1 LLYGHPIIAVG
12 AFFGWHA
19 RAVSD
24 IERLAD
30 AEGIDQLRRMLGGA
44 LGSKPVGKALDAIT
58 DRVGVA
64 RRSGRLSVT
73 PAGGLVVAAQS
84 ASRS

>member
-1 LLYGHPIIAVG
+1 
-12 AFFGWHA
+12 
-19 RAVSD
+19 
-24 IERLAD
+24 
-30 AEGIDQLRRMLGGA
+30 MLGGA

-84 ASRS
+84 ASTGVRANTFFGKNCDT

>member
-1 LLYGHPIIAVG
+1 
-12 AFFGWHA
+12 
-19 RAVSD
+19 
-24 IERLAD
+24 
-30 AEGIDQLRRMLGGA
+30 
-44 LGSKPVGKALDAIT
+44 VGKALDAIT

-84 ASRS
+84 ASTGVRANTFFGKNWDT